1 MRALERGAIKELE
14 SFWAT
19 RVDVDTGRRHTMTR
33 MDCADDFAGVE
44 RDVLTIPP
52 RIARQRCDVTVVR
65 GHPRRTV
72 NGLRPKGVQWCLGGR
87 LLIAFARLIRLGRFA
102 IFHVPMT
109 QEGLVGSL
117 YPPVARANV
126 VATGDF
132 PRRRESSSS
141 ARVFA
146 ALAPLVVGEQLA
158 ISEYVAQSIDGLSI
172 VVRPGVS
179 DIADPPPLDIRGSV
193 VLVLR
198 HLAPDRHT
206 KVTIEKVVGSDFADL
221 GWRLEIA
228 GPGEVESEMREPT
241 DRSGF
246 RESCQ
251 FVGQSFNV
259 GARYRRALIFFA
271 PRPNEPYDL
280 ALLEAVNY
288 GLPVVARRGGGHVET
303 VGSVAVTSF
312 STSGDLD
319 TAAGMLEE
327 PATDPTLWT
336 QYGGELS

>member
-1 MRALERGAIKELE
+1 
-14 SFWAT
+14 
-19 RVDVDTGRRHTMTR
+19 
-33 MDCADDFAGVE
+33 
-44 RDVLTIPP
+44 
-52 RIARQRCDVTVVR
+52 
-65 GHPRRTV
+65 
-72 NGLRPKGVQWCLGGR
+72 
-87 LLIAFARLIRLGRFA
+87 
-102 IFHVPMT
+102 
-109 QEGLVGSL
+109 
-117 YPPVARANV
+117 
-126 VATGDF
+126 
-132 PRRRESSSS
+132 
-141 ARVFA
+141 
-146 ALAPLVVGEQLA
+146 VGEQLA
-158 ISEYVAQSIDGLSI
+158 ISEYVAQSIGGLSI

-312 STSGDLD
+312 SASGDLD

-336 QYGGELS
+336 QYGGELSWVQLEKLTIASRLGAAIVACRRLITWLQPSMIDYTWFSCSLDAIGAEVSNASFGN